1 MNRQTTQA
9 IEADTLAE
17 IAALQA
23 DGWVEPDGD
32 GWKVSEEGKRAMAE
46 SLAQDENVTAY
57 SILSNLLNH
66 HEKAVRAS
74 MKSADL
80 PIMSAVEFQTLTA
93 LYARDGQKASEL
105 AAAAGRA
112 ATSFTPILDN
122 LESAGLIERRPH
134 PTDRRAVLI
143 HLTDTAEAMRSA
155 FAPIAHELNVNLWAM
170 LTGVL

>member
-1 MNRQTTQA
+1 
-9 IEADTLAE
+9 
-17 IAALQA
+17 
-23 DGWVEPDGD
+23 
-32 GWKVSEEGKRAMAE
+32 MAE
-46 SLAQDENVTAY
+46 SLASENVTAY
-57 SILSNLLNH
+57 TILTNLLHH

-74 MKSADL
+74 LKGADL

-93 LYARDGQKASEL
+93 LYAHDGQKASEL

-143 HLTDTAEAMRSA
+143 HLTDTADAMRSA
-155 FAPIAHELNVNLWAM
+155 FAPIAHELNVNLWTM